1 MSRRI
6 TLFDFMGEDDK
17 NINSLIYDESEENNS
32 KKIQNMKKIM
42 LKVINNELT
51 ERQKQIIMLYYFK
64 NKNIVEISEMLNI
77 SHASVSVTMKRAR
90 NRLIK
95 YMQYYL

>member
-1 MSRRI
+1 
-6 TLFDFMGEDDK
+6 MGEDDK